1 MLVMCVLSGGV
12 DGSVSS
18 VTAPRQAEQRAPV
31 DSAATSTTPGFEAIW
46 AQKFS
51 DASVRERTGRGWDEW
66 IALRERLT
74 TLKQLLES

>member
-1 MLVMCVLSGGV
+1 VCPFRRGRREREFRDRAAAGRAARTGGFGRDV
-12 DGSVSS
+12 DHS
-18 VTAPRQAEQRAPV
+18 
-31 DSAATSTTPGFEAIW
+31 GFEAIR